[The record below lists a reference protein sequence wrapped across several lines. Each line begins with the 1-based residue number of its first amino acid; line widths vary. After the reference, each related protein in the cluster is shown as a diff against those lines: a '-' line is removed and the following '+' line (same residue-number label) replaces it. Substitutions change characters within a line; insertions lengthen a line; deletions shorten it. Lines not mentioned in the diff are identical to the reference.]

1 VNRRAV
7 GYLVVII
14 AMLPISVSLDYARQ
28 ATGIDQEEPAKYRS
42 PGNRHK
48 IKVGD
53 RGLSLAVEKKGGR
66 LVADYGSYRVYEVDT
81 ATSKELTEG
90 GLIESCDDYNLIL
103 LNAARIDTTTNE
115 AIALR
120 KPVASFKGKRLHLV
134 QFTAPVKP
142 EWYRQ
147 MEDTGVEVVTFI
159 PNNAYLVY
167 GDQGSLERLQ
177 KLNDSSE
184 YLQWDGAYL
193 DDYKIDPSIRRP
205 SEPAVQEP
213 AVLYAIQLVTDPSTN
228 SSTLSVL
235 DQLKAEPI
243 RSQFDILNYRNV
255 IVRISPA
262 DVKTVAA
269 RPDVVSIQPYVV
281 PTKQDERQ
289 DQIVAGNLTGNVP
302 TPGNYLTFLAGKGF
316 TQAQFTSSGFAVDV
330 SDSGIDDATTSPNH
344 LGLWV
349 QGIVGSTSRVVYNRL
364 EGTPNAGS
372 TLQGCDGHG
381 TLDAHIVAGYNDLT
395 GSPHADLAGFRYG
408 LGVAPFVRVGSSV
421 VFDPHV
427 WTFPSFPSLQS
438 KAYTDGARISTNS
451 WGDNTRGGYNV
462 DSQAYDALTRDA
474 QPAGS
479 PFPQAGNQQM
489 VMLFANGNAGGGGS
503 QTVGAPATAKNVI
516 SVGAAENVHPFGD
529 ASDSGAD
536 SANDIANFSSRGP
549 TLDGRKKPDIMAPGT
564 HVTGGVAQE
573 ANPGINGTALA
584 CYDGSGVSGGP
595 GGSNFF
601 PLGGQQFYTASNGT
615 SHSCPAV
622 AGGAAL
628 VRQYFMNKLFGEASP
643 AMTKAYLMNS
653 ARYMTGI
660 NANDTLWSNN
670 QGMGEMNLGMAFD
683 SVPRILRDQLPGDM
697 FTAAGQTRVYTGN
710 ISDTTKPFRVTL
722 GWTDAPGSTVGDTF
736 RNDLNLQVTAGGNTY
751 VGNVF
756 TGANSSTGGVADIR
770 NNVESVF
777 IPAGVTGSFTG
788 VITAANFISDGV
800 PNVGGV
806 LDQDFAL
813 VIYNTSTAPS
823 FVISMSQATY
833 VNGDTVTATK
843 FQPINPS
850 PVATAVHLRIW
861 LVIPTVGDVVLVDTG
876 SDGTF
881 FFPPN
886 LDQNVGP
893 VSLVT
898 VTASFP
904 PKGNWQMNSRLRNPA
919 TTAIL
924 YEEFNP
930 FVVN

>member
-1 VNRRAV
+1 
-7 GYLVVII
+7 
-14 AMLPISVSLDYARQ
+14 MMPISVSLDYARQ
-28 ATGIDQEEPAKYRS
+28 GPGAGPQEPAKYQS

-66 LVADYGSYRVYEVDT
+66 LIADYESYRIYEVDS
-81 ATSKELTEG
+81 AASKELTQG

-103 LNAARIDTTTNE
+103 LNAARIDTTTSQ
-115 AIALR
+115 AIALE
-120 KPVASFKGKRLHLV
+120 KPVASFTGKRLHLV
-134 QFTAPVKP
+134 QFAAPVKP
-142 EWYRQ
+142 EWYRK

-167 GDQGSLERLQ
+167 GNHGSLERLQ

-193 DDYKIDPSIRRP
+193 DDYKIDPSMRRL
-205 SEPAVQEP
+205 SGQAVQEP
-213 AVLYAIQLVTDPSTN
+213 AVLYAIQLVADPGAN
-228 SSTLSVL
+228 SSTLGLL
-235 DQLKAEPI
+235 DQLKSEPI
-243 RSQFDILNYRNV
+243 KSQFDILNYRNV
-255 IVRISPA
+255 IVRLGPA
-262 DVKTVAA
+262 AVKTVAA
-269 RPDVVSIQPYVV
+269 RPDVISIQPYIV

-289 DQIVAGNLTGNVP
+289 DQILVGNLTGNVP

-330 SDSGIDDATTSPNH
+330 SDSGIDDATASPNH
-344 LGLWV
+344 FGLWV

-395 GSPHADLAGFRYG
+395 AAPHADVAGFRYG

-421 VFDPHV
+421 VFDPHN

-438 KAYTDGARISTNS
+438 KAYNDGARISTNS
-451 WGDNTRGGYNV
+451 WGDNTRGGYNL

-474 QPAGS
+474 QPTGS

-489 VMLFANGNAGGGGS
+489 VMLFANGNAGSGGS

-529 ASDSGAD
+529 SSDAAAD
-536 SANDIANFSSRGP
+536 SANDIPNFSSRGP
-549 TLDGRKKPDIMAPGT
+549 TADGRKKPDIMAPGT
-564 HVTGGVAQE
+564 HITGGVAQE
-573 ANPGINGTALA
+573 ANPGVNGTALA
-584 CYDGSGVSGGP
+584 CFDGSGVSGGP

-628 VRQYFMNKLFGEASP
+628 VRQHFINKLIGEASP

-653 ARYMTGI
+653 ARYMTGTG
-660 NANDTLWSNN
+660 ANDTLWSNN
-670 QGMGEMNLGMAFD
+670 QGMGEMNLGVAFD
-683 SVPRILRDQLPGDM
+683 SVPRILRDQLPGEM
-697 FTAAGQTRVYTGN
+697 FTASGQTRAYIGTIADV
-710 ISDTTKPFRVTL
+710 TKPFRVTL

-736 RNDLNLQVTAGGNTY
+736 RNDLDLSVTAGGNTY
-751 VGNVF
+751 RGNVF
-756 TGANSSTGGVADIR
+756 AGAYSSTGGAADPR
-770 NNVESVF
+770 NNVESVA
-777 IPAGVTGSFTG
+777 IPAGVSGAFT
-788 VITAANFISDGV
+788 VLITAASINSDGV
-800 PNVGGV
+800 PNIGGA

-813 VIYNTSTAPS
+813 VIYNVDTTPM
-823 FVISMSQATY
+823 FEVTMSQPVY
-833 VNGDTVTATK
+833 VTGDRITATQFRPK
-843 FQPINPS
+843 NPGPS
-850 PVATAVHLRIW
+850 PVPIHLKIW
-861 LVIPTVGDVVLVDTG
+861 LVVPTIGEVVLVEFGADG
-876 SDGTF
+876 SSSMPG
-881 FFPPN
+881 N
-886 LDQNVGP
+886 LDVNLGP
-893 VSLVT
+893 VSVVS

-904 PKGNWQMNSRLRNPA
+904 PRGSWQWNTRIRNPA
-919 TTAIL
+919 TTAVL
-924 YEEFNP
+924 YEETNP
-930 FVVN
+930 FLVQ